1 MSNTIKISELKKLKQ
16 AQYHLKQLEGHIK
29 DNKWYGHLYSHLAAV
44 EGELQRQVE
53 TLEGAKVKIA
63 DNSPAGEI
71 PETDRLY
78 DVLEL
83 STNGFF
89 PPDNSYTSLSRVGA
103 SQKYE
108 VLLSE
113 GLSPEN
119 IKIVRVK

>member
-1 MSNTIKISELKKLKQ
+1 MSELSALKQ
-16 AQYHLKQLEGHIK
+16 AQYHLKELEGHIK
-29 DNKWYGHLYSHLAAV
+29 DNKWYSHLYSHLAAV

-53 TLEGAKVKIA
+53 TLEGTKVKIL
-63 DNSPAGEI
+63 DNSAAGEI
-71 PETDRLY
+71 PETERLY
-78 DVLEL
+78 NVLEEQ
-83 STNGFF
+83 TNGFF

-108 VLLSE
+108 NLLSE

>member
-1 MSNTIKISELKKLKQ
+1 MSELSALKQ
-16 AQYHLKQLEGHIK
+16 AQYHLKELEGHIK
-29 DNKWYGHLYSHLAAV
+29 DNKWYSHLYSHLAAV

-63 DNSPAGEI
+63 DNSAAGEI

-78 DVLEL
+78 NVLEL
-83 STNGFF
+83 STNGYF
-89 PPDNSYTSLSRVGA
+89 PPDTSYTSLSRVVA

-108 VLLSE
+108 NLRAE
-113 GLSPEN
+113 GVSPDN

>member
-1 MSNTIKISELKKLKQ
+1 MSELSALKQ
-16 AQYHLKQLEGHIK
+16 AQYHLKELEGHIK

-63 DNSPAGEI
+63 DNSAAGEI

-78 DVLEL
+78 NVLEL
-83 STNGFF
+83 STNGYF
-89 PPDNSYTSLSRVGA
+89 PPDTSYTSLSRVVA

-108 VLLSE
+108 NLLAE
-113 GLSPEN
+113 GVSPEN

>member
-1 MSNTIKISELKKLKQ
+1 MSELSSLKQ

-29 DNKWYGHLYSHLAAV
+29 DNKWYSHLYSHLAAV

-53 TLEGAKVKIA
+53 TLEETKVKII
-63 DNSPAGEI
+63 DNSPDGEI

-108 VLLSE
+108 NLLAE